1 MTCIIDDDRIFIY
14 GIKKMLE
21 LVDFCDQFLVY
32 RNGREAL
39 DSLLAIIE
47 AKDELPDVILLDLNM
62 PVLDGWQF
70 LDEFVKVKVPKKI
83 TTYIVSSSVNP
94 DDMLRAKSYSN
105 VSNYIVKP
113 ITLDRVKEL
122 TEELSLN

>member
-105 VSNYIVKP
+105 VSKYIVKP